1 MSIVNVTLTTSKV
14 VVASYRI
21 LATSIL
27 GYYLIKE
34 TVRREKYGREIYR
47 DGGSSNREPSI
58 RRNRKGS
65 KEPSETT

>member
-1 MSIVNVTLTTSKV
+1 MPIANVVMTTSKV

-34 TVRREKYGREIYR
+34 TVRMEKDGRKHPSI
-47 DGGSSNREPSI
+47 GGSPRPKRGGS
-58 RRNRKGS
+58 RNQTGN
-65 KEPSETT
+65 

>member
-1 MSIVNVTLTTSKV
+1 MSIANVAITTSKV

-34 TVRREKYGREIYR
+34 TIRREKDGRKYNSDGPSLSAER
-47 DGGSSNREPSI
+47 GGS
-58 RRNRKGS
+58 RNQTGG
-65 KEPSETT
+65 

>member
-1 MSIVNVTLTTSKV
+1 MPIANVVMTTSKV

-34 TVRREKYGREIYR
+34 TLCREKNGRKHNPVGPSLSAER
-47 DGGSSNREPSI
+47 GGS
-58 RRNRKGS
+58 RNQTGG
-65 KEPSETT
+65 

>member
-1 MSIVNVTLTTSKV
+1 MPIANVVMTTSKV

-34 TVRREKYGREIYR
+34 TVRREK
-47 DGGSSNREPSI
+47 DG
-58 RRNRKGS
+58 
-65 KEPSETT
+65 

>member
-1 MSIVNVTLTTSKV
+1 MPIADVVVTTSKV

-34 TVRREKYGREIYR
+34 TIRRER
-47 DGGSSNREPSI
+47 DGRKHHYDGPSLSAERGGNR
-58 RRNRKGS
+58 NQTGG
-65 KEPSETT
+65 

>member
-1 MSIVNVTLTTSKV
+1 MSITNVVVTTSKV

-34 TVRREKYGREIYR
+34 TIRMER
-47 DGGSSNREPSI
+47 DGRKHHSDGPNLGAERGGS
-58 RRNRKGS
+58 RNQAGG
-65 KEPSETT
+65 

>member
-1 MSIVNVTLTTSKV
+1 MPIANVVMTTSKV

-34 TVRREKYGREIYR
+34 TVRREKDGRKHTV
-47 DGGSSNREPSI
+47 DGRSPSAERGGGWNQAGS
-58 RRNRKGS
+58 
-65 KEPSETT
+65 

>member
-1 MSIVNVTLTTSKV
+1 MSIANVVTMTSKV

-34 TVRREKYGREIYR
+34 TIRRER
-47 DGGSSNREPSI
+47 DG
-58 RRNRKGS
+58 RKHHSGGP
-65 KEPSETT
+65 KP

>member
-1 MSIVNVTLTTSKV
+1 MSIANVVMTTSKV

-34 TVRREKYGREIYR
+34 TIRREKYGRKNNFDGANLSTER
-47 DGGSSNREPSI
+47 GGS
-58 RRNRKGS
+58 RNQTGD
-65 KEPSETT
+65 

>member
-1 MSIVNVTLTTSKV
+1 MPIANVVTTTSKV

-34 TVRREKYGREIYR
+34 TIRREKDGRKHPS
-47 DGGSSNREPSI
+47 DGPSL
-58 RRNRKGS
+58 S
-65 KEPSETT
+65 AE

>member
-1 MSIVNVTLTTSKV
+1 MPIVTKAIAISKI

-34 TVRREKYGREIYR
+34 TVRRER
-47 DGGSSNREPSI
+47 DGRKHHSDGPSLSAERGGS
-58 RRNRKGS
+58 RNQTGG
-65 KEPSETT
+65 

>member
-1 MSIVNVTLTTSKV
+1 MPIANVVMTTSKV

-34 TVRREKYGREIYR
+34 TVRREKDGRKHPSDGPSLSAER
-47 DGGSSNREPSI
+47 GGS
-58 RRNRKGS
+58 RNQTGG
-65 KEPSETT
+65 

>member
-1 MSIVNVTLTTSKV
+1 MPIANVVMTTAKI

-34 TVRREKYGREIYR
+34 TIRREKYGRKKHFDGTNLSAER
-47 DGGSSNREPSI
+47 GGS
-58 RRNRKGS
+58 RNQTGD
-65 KEPSETT
+65 

>member
-1 MSIVNVTLTTSKV
+1 MLIANVVMMISKI

-34 TVRREKYGREIYR
+34 TIRRERWTKT
-47 DGGSSNREPSI
+47 SF
-58 RRNRKGS
+58 
-65 KEPSETT
+65 

>member
-1 MSIVNVTLTTSKV
+1 MPIANVVMTTAKI

-34 TVRREKYGREIYR
+34 TIRREKYGRKVHFDGPNLSAER
-47 DGGSSNREPSI
+47 GGS
-58 RRNRKGS
+58 RNQTGD
-65 KEPSETT
+65 

>member
-47 DGGSSNREPSI
+47 DGGSPYREPSI
-58 RRNRKGS
+58 RRNRKYS
-65 KEPSETT
+65 EKPSETT